1 MSNSTT
7 RLKLVILFC
16 GLLFAVLPLLSFAQ
30 QGNEPPAPAAPAPAA
45 GPAAA
50 PLEPQIAGNASVWEL
65 AVQGGFFMVP
75 IAFASIIVLSFS
87 IERIIGL
94 RNRKIIPV
102 ELISGLTELTSSS
115 GIDPKEAHRLCVENP
130 SPLATALRAAILKIG
145 RPQPEVEKA
154 AEDAVGREATDMARN
169 LRPINVVAS
178 IGPLLGVMGTVQ
190 GMIMAFMVM
199 STTSSTGNEKAQE
212 LAKGIYTALVT
223 TFAGLFVAVL
233 AIVLA
238 NMLEGKIEKLLKRIE
253 DIFLEVVPLFER
265 YEGKLR
271 VNRSVGD
278 DAEESLVLVRSG
290 RKPAK
295 APEVPAN
302 GRVKPKAKPVPEV
315 TVEDSVDEPETTFA
329 AADTPELVQNDDPS
343 KVDGPRGLW
352 DVMWEKGQ
360 EDAADEDIASDALE
374 IGKDS

>member
-1 MSNSTT
+1 MSNSTN

-16 GLLFAVLPLLSFAQ
+16 GILFAAMPLLTFAQ
-30 QGNEPPAPAAPAPAA
+30 QGNEPPAPTEPPAA
-45 GPAAA
+45 GPTAE
-50 PLEPQIAGNASVWEL
+50 PLEPQTTGNSSVWEL

-75 IAFASIIVLSFS
+75 IAFASIIVLAFS
-87 IERIIGL
+87 IERSIGL

-102 ELISGLTELTSSS
+102 ELITGLTDLTTSS

-145 RPQPEVEKA
+145 RPHPEVEKA

-238 NMLEGKIEKLLKRIE
+238 NMLEDKIEKLLKRIE

-271 VNRSVGD
+271 ATRTVVGE
-278 DAEESLVLVRSG
+278 EESLLLVRSG
-290 RKPAK
+290 RKPSK
-295 APEVPAN
+295 APETPAN
-302 GRVKPKAKPVPEV
+302 GRAKPKPKPAPEV
-315 TVEDSVDEPETTFA
+315 TIEDSVDEPETTFA
-329 AADTPELVQNDDPS
+329 AAEAPELLQNDDPG
-343 KVDGPRGLW
+343 KIDGPRGLW

-360 EDAADEDIASDALE
+360 ENAADEDIASDALE